1 MSSGDSE
8 IAHEFHPYFRAYKDG
23 RVERFFGSDIVPAS
37 IDPQDGVSSK
47 DVPIVPET
55 GVSARI
61 FIPSSV
67 KPSQKLPLVVYFHGG
82 GFFMGSP
89 FCSEYHNYVTSLV
102 SEANVVAVSV
112 DYRLAP
118 EHLIP
123 IAYEDSWAALRW
135 VASHCSGEGP
145 EAWLKDYADFQRVFL
160 VGDSAGGNI
169 VHNMAVQAATEDLSG
184 VKLLGICLIQPFFGR
199 KDGHVDKCWL
209 FVSPTSR
216 FDDPRIN
223 PAVDSRLSRLGCSR
237 VLTFLAEKDNLRERE
252 LFFCETLKSSGW
264 GGELVIVETEGEDH
278 AFQLFNQKSER
289 ALALMNR
296 LVSFIN
302 QDKDASM

>member
-1 MSSGDSE
+1 MSSRESE

-37 IDPQDGVSSK
+37 IDSQDGVSTK
-47 DVPIVPET
+47 DVIIVPET

-89 FCSEYHNYVTSLV
+89 FCSEYHNYVTFLV
-102 SEANVVAVSV
+102 SKANVVAVSI

-118 EHLIP
+118 EHLVP
-123 IAYEDSWAALRW
+123 IAYEDSWAALKW
-135 VASHCSGEGP
+135 VASHSSGEGP
-145 EAWLKDYADFQRVFL
+145 EAWLKDYADFQRLFL

-199 KDGHVDKCWL
+199 TDGHVDKYWL
-209 FVSPTSR
+209 FVCPTSR
-216 FDDPRIN
+216 FGDPRIN

-237 VLTFLAEKDNLRERE
+237 VLIFLAEKDNLRERGQ
-252 LFFCETLKSSGW
+252 FYCETLKSSGW
-264 GGELVIVETEGEDH
+264 GGELVIAETEGEDH
-278 AFQLFNQKSER
+278 AFQLFNPNSEK

-302 QDKDASM
+302 RDKEASM